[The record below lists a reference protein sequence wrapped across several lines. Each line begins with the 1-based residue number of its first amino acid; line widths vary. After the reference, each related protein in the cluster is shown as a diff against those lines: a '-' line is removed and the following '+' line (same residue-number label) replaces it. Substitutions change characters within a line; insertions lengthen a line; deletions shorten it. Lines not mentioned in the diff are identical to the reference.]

1 MSFGCANAPVRSL
14 ALDVCFAFCPLLNRC
29 VVCSFGPGD
38 VSMRALLKTSAAK
51 LAGKLGVE
59 EDFGAFCADRG
70 KADIAALQAAL
81 DAHMLERQRAAL
93 N

>member
-1 MSFGCANAPVRSL
+1 
-14 ALDVCFAFCPLLNRC
+14 
-29 VVCSFGPGD
+29 
-38 VSMRALLKTSAAK
+38 MRALLKTSAAK

-59 EDFGAFCADRG
+59 EDFGVFCADRG